1 MSETRFD
8 TSFRPVFFPRT
19 NEVLDFC
26 PDGTIKRSGV
36 DVDFEDLTDELV
48 DSVASEDRNFVKL
61 FLATMEH

>member
-36 DVDFEDLTDELV
+36 NVDFEDVTDEMIE
-48 DSVASEDRNFVKL
+48 SVSSDDWSFVKL
-61 FLATMEH
+61 FLSTM